1 MMYWTLLERTK
12 ALSGTHRKIEDSD
25 VEERELFELMHSM
38 MQFEPA
44 ARITMADALQ
54 SPFFARIPEN
64 KRIPGIHPPN
74 PTRRPGIMDPL
85 YRGARGRTGEI
96 PEEGEAD

>member
-1 MMYWTLLERTK
+1 
-12 ALSGTHRKIEDSD
+12 
-25 VEERELFELMHSM
+25 MHSM

-74 PTRRPGIMDPL
+74 LARKSSIMDPL
-85 YRGARGRTGEI
+85 YRSARGRTGDTTG
-96 PEEGEAD
+96 EGEAD